1 MKIIKNIKNSTILS
15 LILLLAISTTVVTLP
30 AAFAQEK
37 TRVTYAFIGATPNP
51 VGVNQEVLL
60 HVGITDYL
68 LAAEDGFEGLTVTV
82 EKPDGSSET
91 LGPIRTDSTGGTG
104 WVYVPTMTGTYYLQT
119 NFPEQIYTW
128 ESPALFDPAL
138 SGEILYQAS
147 QSDKLE
153 FVVQENPIEYYPG
166 HSQPTEYWTRPID
179 SQLREWST
187 ISGNWLTGAG
197 RGATIAPYNDG
208 PETAHILWTTELTM
222 GGLAGGDMGEHGMVT
237 GDAYE
242 GKYSGSI
249 IIGGNLYYNKFEAQ
263 GGSSVEQVVVA
274 IDLHTGELLWEK
286 TLLDNEQIEFGQT
299 MYWDTMN
306 AHGVYTYLWATSGST
321 WMAFD
326 AQTGRWVY
334 NMTDVPSGTRTYGPN
349 GEILIYS
356 VSNGVLTKWNSTAVY
371 YNTLLDETDNYYY
384 YAGRWR
390 PQGRTFDASYGI
402 DLTVEL
408 PDSISGSP
416 SAYYVND
423 RAVGVSV
430 SNTEVETWA
439 VSLEPGNEGTLLYQK
454 TWAAPADWASTN
466 LDIGFATG
474 SVDEGVFVLWVK
486 ETRQYYAF
494 DINTGNYLWVTEPE
508 HYMDSYAGTSYVI
521 AYGNLYSVGY
531 AGIVYCYDITTGNTE
546 WTYLIDDK
554 YNEILWSNGWPAR
567 IQFVTDGKLYI
578 GMEEHSTVDPKPR
591 GAPYVC
597 LSADGEEV
605 WRIDGGFRQT
615 HWGGNSIIGDSIIAA
630 MNTYDQQIYA
640 IGKGATSIT
649 VSAPDSGVS
658 VGSSATLKGSVMDVS
673 PGTETA
679 ALKIRFPNGVPAI
692 SDKDMSEWMKYVY
705 MQFEKPAYAT
715 GVTVTLEAID
725 PNGNYQ
731 YIGITTSDISGNYG
745 FTFKPEIEGK
755 YTIMATFA
763 GSGGYYGSTTTTY
776 LSVDPAASAST
787 PINTDGPADATEP
800 AAETSFIST
809 EIAIIAAVAVAAVI
823 GVAAYWFLKRK

>member
-1 MKIIKNIKNSTILS
+1 MLKNGTKSKINCLTLV
-15 LILLLAISTTVVTLP
+15 LLLAVQVVVFTAGTVS
-30 AAFAQEK
+30 AQEK
-37 TRVTYAFIGATPNP
+37 SRVTYAFIGATPNP

-104 WVYVPTMTGTYYLQT
+104 WVYVPTMTGTYYMQT
-119 NFPEQIYTW
+119 NFPEQIYIW
-128 ESPALFDPAL
+128 ESPAAFDPSL

-153 FVVQENPIEYYPG
+153 LVVQENAIEYYPG
-166 HSQPTEYWTRPID
+166 HTLPSEYWTRPID

-187 ISGNWLTGAG
+187 ITGSWLEGAG
-197 RGATIAPYNDG
+197 RGGVIATYNDG
-208 PETAHILWTTELTM
+208 PETAHVLWTTELTM

-242 GKYSGSI
+242 GKYIDALI
-249 IIGGNLYYNKFEAQ
+249 IEGILYYNKFEAQ
-263 GGSSVEQVVVA
+263 GGSDVDQVVVA
-274 IDLHTGELLWEK
+274 VDLHTGEQIWEK

-326 AQTGRWVY
+326 ALTGRWVY
-334 NMTDVPSGTRTYGPN
+334 NITDVPSGTRTFGPK

-356 VSNGVLTKWNSTAVY
+356 VNDGVLTKWNSTAVY

-384 YAGRWR
+384 FAGRWR
-390 PQGRTFDASYGI
+390 PQGRTFDGSYGI
-402 DLTVEL
+402 DLTVDL
-408 PDSISGSP
+408 PDGLAGSAV
-416 SAYYVND
+416 AYYVDD
-423 RAVGVSV
+423 RVLGLSI
-430 SNTEVETWA
+430 SKTEVESWA
-439 VSLEPGNEGTLLYQK
+439 VSLEPGHEGDLIFQN
-454 TWAAPADWASTN
+454 TWSAPAAWASSN

-474 SVDEGVFVLWVK
+474 SIEDETYVIWVK
-486 ETRQYYAF
+486 ETRRYYGF
-494 DINTGNYLWVTEPE
+494 DINTGEYLWVTNSE
-508 HYMDSYAGTSYVI
+508 HYMDSYAGTNRVI
-521 AYGNLYSVGY
+521 AYGKLFSVGY
-531 AGIVYCYDITTGNTE
+531 AGIVYCYDITTGDIE
-546 WTYLIDDK
+546 WTYLIDDE

-597 LSADGEEV
+597 LSADGEEI
-605 WRIDGGFRQT
+605 WRINGGFRQT
-615 HWGGNSIIGDSIIAA
+615 HWGGNSIIGDSIIAT
-630 MNTYDQQIYA
+630 MNTYDQKIYA

-649 VSAPDSGVS
+649 VNAPDSAVS
-658 VGSSATLKGSVMDVS
+658 VGSSATIKGSVIDVS
-673 PGTETA
+673 PGTKDS
-679 ALKIRFPNGVPAI
+679 ALAIRFPNGVPAI
-692 SDKDMSEWMKYVY
+692 SDNDMSAWMKYVY
-705 MQFEKPAYAT
+705 MQFEKPSHAT

-731 YIGITTSDISGNYG
+731 YIGTTTSDISGNYG
-745 FTFKPEIEGK
+745 FSFKPEIEGK
-755 YTIMATFA
+755 YTIMATFS

-776 LSVDPAASAST
+776 MSVDPTTSASI
-787 PINTDGPADATEP
+787 PIDTEGHPDTSESATET
-800 AAETSFIST
+800 AFIST
-809 EIAIIAAVAVAAVI
+809 EIAIVTTIVVAAIVGI
-823 GVAAYWFLKRK
+823 AAYWFLRRK

>member
-1 MKIIKNIKNSTILS
+1 MLKNGTKSKINCLTLV
-15 LILLLAISTTVVTLP
+15 LLLAVQVVVFTAGTVS
-30 AAFAQEK
+30 AQEK
-37 TRVTYAFIGATPNP
+37 SRVTYAFIGATPNP

-104 WVYVPTMTGTYYLQT
+104 WVYVPTMTGTYYMQT
-119 NFPEQIYTW
+119 NFPEQIYIW
-128 ESPALFDPAL
+128 ESPAAFDPSL

-153 FVVQENPIEYYPG
+153 LVVQENAIEYYPG
-166 HSQPTEYWTRPID
+166 HTLPSEYWTRPID

-187 ISGNWLTGAG
+187 ITGSWLEGAG
-197 RGATIAPYNDG
+197 RGGVIATYNDG
-208 PETAHILWTTELTM
+208 PETAHVLWTTELTM

-242 GKYSGSI
+242 GKYIDALI
-249 IIGGNLYYNKFEAQ
+249 IEGILYYNKFEAQ
-263 GGSSVEQVVVA
+263 GGSDVDQVVVA
-274 IDLHTGELLWEK
+274 VDLHTGEQIWEK

-326 AQTGRWVY
+326 ALTGRWVY
-334 NMTDVPSGTRTYGPN
+334 NITDVPSGTRTFGPK

-356 VSNGVLTKWNSTAVY
+356 VNDGVLTKWNSTAVY

-384 YAGRWR
+384 FAGRWR
-390 PQGRTFDASYGI
+390 PQGRTFDGSYGI
-402 DLTVEL
+402 DLTVDL
-408 PDSISGSP
+408 PDGLAGSAV
-416 SAYYVND
+416 AYYVDD
-423 RAVGVSV
+423 RVLGLSI
-430 SNTEVETWA
+430 SKTEVESWA
-439 VSLEPGNEGTLLYQK
+439 VSLEPGHEGDLIFQN
-454 TWAAPADWASTN
+454 TWSAPAAWASSN

-474 SVDEGVFVLWVK
+474 SIEDETYVIWVK
-486 ETRQYYAF
+486 ETRRYYGF
-494 DINTGNYLWVTEPE
+494 DINTGEYLWVTNSE
-508 HYMDSYAGTSYVI
+508 HYMDSYAGTNRVI
-521 AYGNLYSVGY
+521 AYGKLFSVGY
-531 AGIVYCYDITTGNTE
+531 AGIVYCYDITTGDIE
-546 WTYLIDDK
+546 WTYLIDDE

-597 LSADGEEV
+597 LSADGEEI
-605 WRIDGGFRQT
+605 WRINGGFRQT
-615 HWGGNSIIGDSIIAA
+615 HWGGNSIIGDSIIAT
-630 MNTYDQQIYA
+630 MNTYDQKIYA

-649 VSAPDSGVS
+649 VNAPDSAVS
-658 VGSSATLKGSVMDVS
+658 VGSSATIKGSVIDVS
-673 PGTETA
+673 PGTKDS
-679 ALKIRFPNGVPAI
+679 ALAIRFPNGVPAI
-692 SDKDMSEWMKYVY
+692 SDNDMSAWMKYVY
-705 MQFEKPAYAT
+705 MQFEKPSDAT

-731 YIGITTSDISGNYG
+731 YIGTTTSDISGNYG
-745 FTFKPEIEGK
+745 FSFKPEIEGK
-755 YTIMATFA
+755 YTIMATFS

-776 LSVDPAASAST
+776 MSVDPTTSASI
-787 PINTDGPADATEP
+787 PIDTEGHADTSEPATET
-800 AAETSFIST
+800 AFIST
-809 EIAIIAAVAVAAVI
+809 EIAILATIVVAAVVGI
-823 GVAAYWFLKRK
+823 AAYWFLRRK

>member
-1 MKIIKNIKNSTILS
+1 MKDEKMKKIIKKSKIRSILVIFL
-15 LILLLAISTTVVTLP
+15 LIFPILALTTTVN
-30 AAFAQEK
+30 AQEK

-68 LAAEDGFEGLTVTV
+68 LVSEDGFEGLTVTV

-104 WVYVPTMTGTYYLQT
+104 WVYVPTMTGTYRLQT
-119 NFPEQIYTW
+119 HFPEQVYTW
-128 ESPALFDPAL
+128 VSPAAFDPSL

-147 QSDKLE
+147 VSDKLE
-153 FVVQENPIEYYPG
+153 LIVQDSAIEYYPT
-166 HSQPTEYWTRPID
+166 HSIPNEYWTRPID
-179 SQLREWST
+179 AQLREWST
-187 ISGNWLTGAG
+187 IAGSWLEGAG
-197 RGATIAPYNDG
+197 RNGFIAPYNDG

-222 GGLAGGDMGEHGMVT
+222 GGLAGGDMGEHGMVC

-242 GKYSGSI
+242 GKYIDALI
-249 IIGGNLYYNKFEAQ
+249 IEGKLYYNKFEGQ
-263 GGSSVEQVVVA
+263 GGSDVEQVVVA
-274 IDLHTGELLWEK
+274 MDLHTGEVLWEK

-306 AHGVYTYLWATSGST
+306 SHGVYTYLWATSGTT

-334 NMTDVPSGTRTYGPN
+334 SITNVGRGTRTFGPN
-349 GEILIYS
+349 GEILIY
-356 VSNGVLTKWNSTAVY
+356 NIADGVLTQWNSTAVY
-371 YNTLLDETDNYYY
+371 YNTLLEETDNYYY
-384 YAGRWR
+384 HAGRWR

-402 DLTVEL
+402 DLTIDL
-408 PDSISGSP
+408 PGGLSGSA

-423 RAVGVSV
+423 RVLGVSI
-430 SNTEVETWA
+430 SKTEVESWA
-439 VSLEPGNEGTLLYQK
+439 VSLEPGNEGDLIFK
-454 TWAAPADWASTN
+454 NTWTAPAIWASSN

-474 SVDEGVFVLWVK
+474 SVEDGVFTIWVK

-494 DINTGNYLWVTEPE
+494 DINTGEYLWVTDSE
-508 HYMDSYAGTSYVI
+508 HYMDSYAGTNRVI
-521 AYGNLYSVGY
+521 AYGKLFSVGY

-546 WTYLIDDK
+546 WTYLIDDE

-567 IQFVTDGKLYI
+567 IQFVTDGKIYL
-578 GMEEHSTVDPKPR
+578 GMEEHSSVDPKPR
-591 GAPYVC
+591 GAPYIC
-597 LSADGEEV
+597 LSADGQEV

-615 HWGGNSIIGDSIIAA
+615 HWGGNSIIGDSVIAA
-630 MNTYDQQIYA
+630 MNTYDQRIYA

-649 VSAPDSGVS
+649 VSAPDTGVA

-673 PGTETA
+673 PGTKDA
-679 ALKIRFPNGVPAI
+679 DLSIRFPNGVPAI
-692 SDKDMSEWMKYVY
+692 SDGDMSEWMLYVY
-705 MQFEKPAYAT
+705 SQFEKPASAT

-731 YIGITTSDISGNYG
+731 YLGTTTSDISGNYG
-745 FTFKPEIEGK
+745 FTFKPETQGK

-763 GSGGYYGSTTTTY
+763 GSGGYYGATTTTY
-776 LSVDPAASAST
+776 MSVDPAASAST
-787 PINTDGPADATEP
+787 VINAEETGFITTEV
-800 AAETSFIST
+800 
-809 EIAIIAAVAVAAVI
+809 AIVAAVAVAAVI
-823 GVAAYWFLKRK
+823 GVAAYFFLKRK

>member
-1 MKIIKNIKNSTILS
+1 MLKNGTKSKINCLTLV
-15 LILLLAISTTVVTLP
+15 LLLAVQVVFLTAGTVS
-30 AAFAQEK
+30 AQEK
-37 TRVTYAFIGATPNP
+37 SRVTYAFIGATPNP

-104 WVYVPTMTGTYYLQT
+104 WVYVPTMTGTYYMQT
-119 NFPEQIYTW
+119 NFPEQIYIW
-128 ESPALFDPAL
+128 ESPAAFDPSL

-153 FVVQENPIEYYPG
+153 LVVQENAIEFYPG
-166 HSQPTEYWTRPID
+166 HALPSEYWTRPID

-187 ISGNWLTGAG
+187 ITGSWLEGAG
-197 RGATIAPYNDG
+197 RGGVIAAYNDG
-208 PETAHILWTTELTM
+208 PETAHVLWTTELTM

-242 GKYSGSI
+242 GKYIDALI
-249 IIGGNLYYNKFEAQ
+249 IEGILYYNKFEAQ
-263 GGSSVEQVVVA
+263 GGSDVDQVVVA
-274 IDLHTGELLWEK
+274 VDLHTGEQIWEK

-326 AQTGRWVY
+326 ALTGRWVY
-334 NMTDVPSGTRTYGPN
+334 NITDVPSGTRTFGPK

-356 VSNGVLTKWNSTAVY
+356 VSDGVLTKWNSTAVY

-384 YAGRWR
+384 FAGRWR
-390 PQGRTFDASYGI
+390 PQGRTFDGSYGI
-402 DLTVEL
+402 DLTLDL
-408 PDSISGSP
+408 PDGLTGSAV
-416 SAYYVND
+416 AYYVDD
-423 RAVGVSV
+423 RVLGLSI
-430 SNTEVETWA
+430 SKTEVESWA
-439 VSLEPGNEGTLLYQK
+439 VSLEPGHEGDLIFQN
-454 TWAAPADWASTN
+454 TWSAPAAWASSN

-474 SVDEGVFVLWVK
+474 SIEDETYVIWVK
-486 ETRQYYAF
+486 ETRRYYGF
-494 DINTGNYLWVTEPE
+494 DINTGEYLWVTNSE
-508 HYMDSYAGTSYVI
+508 HYMDSYAGTNRVI
-521 AYGNLYSVGY
+521 AYGKLFSVGY
-531 AGIVYCYDITTGNTE
+531 AGIVYCYDITTGDIE
-546 WTYLIDDK
+546 WTYLIDDE

-597 LSADGEEV
+597 LSADGEEI
-605 WRIDGGFRQT
+605 WRINGGFRQT
-615 HWGGNSIIGDSIIAA
+615 HWGGNSIIGDSIIAT
-630 MNTYDQQIYA
+630 MNTYDQKIYA

-649 VSAPDSGVS
+649 VNAPDSAVS
-658 VGSSATLKGSVMDVS
+658 VGSSATIKGSVMDVS
-673 PGTETA
+673 PGTKDS
-679 ALKIRFPNGVPAI
+679 ALAIRFPNGVPAI
-692 SDKDMSEWMKYVY
+692 SDNDMSAWMKYVY
-705 MQFEKPAYAT
+705 MQFEKPSDAT

-731 YIGITTSDISGNYG
+731 YIGTTTSDISGNYG

-755 YTIMATFA
+755 YTIMATFS

-776 LSVDPAASAST
+776 MSVDPTTSASI
-787 PINTDGPADATEP
+787 PIDTEGHADTSEPATET
-800 AAETSFIST
+800 AFIST
-809 EIAIIAAVAVAAVI
+809 EIAILATIVVAAVVGI
-823 GVAAYWFLKRK
+823 AAYWFLRRK